1 MEMMKFFHHC
11 IVRTYRGSYHQPV
24 APWAAR
30 GPIVVMILIDII
42 YMHHSQVFTL
52 SFICG
57 HIRRPQM
64 NLWGRTVLARLIV
77 SKFYRLKTRFT
88 QPLINKLHQTSPLNQ
103 NFLFCKPPD
112 FTQTMQRSLSR
123 GKIAMR
129 GGYFTGVPQV
139 NITNTNNCEQV
150 MALHIP
156 GFSKIMSM
164 CIISHQINNAFSTNP
179 SCLFSLK

>member
-1 MEMMKFFHHC
+1 
-11 IVRTYRGSYHQPV
+11 
-24 APWAAR
+24 
-30 GPIVVMILIDII
+30 
-42 YMHHSQVFTL
+42 
-52 SFICG
+52 
-57 HIRRPQM
+57 M

-77 SKFYRLKTRFT
+77 SKFYRLNTRFT

-164 CIISHQINNAFSTNP
+164 CIISHQINNVLSTNP
-179 SCLFSLK
+179 SCLFSLKWLNITTLCQDLVAPFSWNLLKIGRKFPANTLTIGLSGQSCHYVTWDKESFVKYYIINF